1 MFRETQTFSLEEEG
15 TNSTGEF
22 KCTLSQTF
30 TLKQGHVQN
39 LPLGQLLKT
48 AGTVHTGR
56 AVLLMQ

>member
-48 AGTVHTGR
+48 AGKV
-56 AVLLMQ
+56 AVLYY